1 MALARTCPFLF
12 PFETRQQLF
21 YCTTFGLARALHR
34 MHGQTETG
42 GGGQDLRVGRLQ
54 RQKVRVSRERILESA
69 VKVFDMAPAHKMVLE
84 VEFFDEVGT
93 GTGPTLEFYTLL
105 SKELTARALGA
116 WRDADARPVDEKD
129 AKNKAPV
136 TAPHGLFPAPMR
148 FTRAGDAFRDAAA
161 PKSPGGL
168 KRLDLFRLLGRVVG
182 KALQDSRLLDIGLS
196 PAFYR
201 AAVGGAALALPDVA
215 AIDPALGQSLARA
228 GRGGAAHRRAPGA
241 RRRPSRSGAAS
252 PWTAPPSPICASR
265 SRSPG
270 TTRLSSGRAA
280 PPSPWTPPT
289 WASTS
294 PP

>member
-1 MALARTCPFLF
+1 MTASPARVMALGAADAEEASTRAAAAALPAEAFVSAKLAGKLTRQLGDTLSLCSGSLPAWCVALARTCPFLF

-69 VKVFDMAPAHKMVLE
+69 VKVFDMAPAHTMVLE

-148 FTRAGDAFRDAAA
+148 FTRAGDAFPDAAA

-182 KALQDSRLLDIGLS
+182 KALQDSRPWI
-196 PAFYR
+196 
-201 AAVGGAALALPDVA
+201 
-215 AIDPALGQSLARA
+215 
-228 GRGGAAHRRAPGA
+228 
-241 RRRPSRSGAAS
+241 SG
-252 PWTAPPSPICASR
+252 
-265 SRSPG
+265 
-270 TTRLSSGRAA
+270 
-280 PPSPWTPPT
+280 
-289 WASTS
+289 
-294 PP
+294 

>member
-1 MALARTCPFLF
+1 MCIRD
-12 PFETRQQLF
+12 R
-21 YCTTFGLARALHR
+21 
-34 MHGQTETG
+34 
-42 GGGQDLRVGRLQ
+42 

-148 FTRAGDAFRDAAA
+148 FTRAGDAFPDAAA

-182 KALQDSRLLDIGLS
+182 KALQDSRL
-196 PAFYR
+196 
-201 AAVGGAALALPDVA
+201 
-215 AIDPALGQSLARA
+215 SLI
-228 GRGGAAHRRAPGA
+228 H
-241 RRRPSRSGAAS
+241 
-252 PWTAPPSPICASR
+252 I
-265 SRSPG
+265 
-270 TTRLSSGRAA
+270 
-280 PPSPWTPPT
+280 
-289 WASTS
+289 
-294 PP
+294 

>member
-1 MALARTCPFLF
+1 MTASPARVTALGAADAEEASTRGVGGAAPEAFVSAKLAGKLTRQLGDTLSLCSGSLPAWCVALARTCPFLF

-148 FTRAGDAFRDAAA
+148 LRAPRDAFPTPPRPRARRLEA
-161 PKSPGGL
+161 PGPVPPARPSRGEAP
-168 KRLDLFRLLGRVVG
+168 
-182 KALQDSRLLDIGLS
+182 QDSRHWI
-196 PAFYR
+196 
-201 AAVGGAALALPDVA
+201 
-215 AIDPALGQSLARA
+215 
-228 GRGGAAHRRAPGA
+228 
-241 RRRPSRSGAAS
+241 SG
-252 PWTAPPSPICASR
+252 
-265 SRSPG
+265 
-270 TTRLSSGRAA
+270 
-280 PPSPWTPPT
+280 
-289 WASTS
+289 
-294 PP
+294 